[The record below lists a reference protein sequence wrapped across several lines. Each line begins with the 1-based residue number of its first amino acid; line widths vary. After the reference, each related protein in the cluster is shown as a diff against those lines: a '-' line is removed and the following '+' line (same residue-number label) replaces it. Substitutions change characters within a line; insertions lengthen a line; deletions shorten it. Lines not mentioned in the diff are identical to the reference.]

1 MYVYIH
7 KYMYVC
13 MNVLL
18 CIMPFVL
25 NATFLYHFTVLS
37 CFQGVEKGCIGNKWV
52 NILLLLLVLICYI
65 KGSGKS

>member
-1 MYVYIH
+1 
-7 KYMYVC
+7 MYVC

-18 CIMPFVL
+18 CIMPFVP
-25 NATFLYHFTVLS
+25 NATFLYQFTVFS
-37 CFQGVEKGCIGNKWV
+37 CFQGVEKGCIENKWV